1 MICLFF
7 IIEYNYM
14 INKHKNKNTSLLS
27 EVIAIT
33 HIAYNC
39 VKVSG
44 LELVMGMQFFL
55 PTRR

>member
-1 MICLFF
+1 
-7 IIEYNYM
+7 M

-39 VKVSG
+39 VKVTP
-44 LELVMGMQFFL
+44 LTLAMRLQIFL
-55 PTRR
+55 AYSLLALIEMN